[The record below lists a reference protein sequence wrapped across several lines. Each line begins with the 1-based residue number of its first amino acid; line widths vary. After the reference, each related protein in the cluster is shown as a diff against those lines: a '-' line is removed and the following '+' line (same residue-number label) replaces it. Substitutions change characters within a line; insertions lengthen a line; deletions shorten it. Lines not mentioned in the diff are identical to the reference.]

1 MIKSRIN
8 LMRRVEGKAFAS
20 NIVLKPREL
29 RTRRHS
35 ARACQKRT
43 LRTIVRSYV
52 TSGLFL
58 AGAIHAISQAQ
69 ASTVVEPHTQ
79 DAVISAD
86 RAWDGAESTGNTDY
100 INALLLPEYRSVS
113 SDGSIHD
120 KAAILASAQK
130 NIGHPERAAEA
141 DKWRATHPYVTS
153 VQILGD
159 TAVLTF
165 SLDKGNP
172 KPVMSCDIFVYRE
185 GHWHPIYSQ
194 HTEVSK

>member
-1 MIKSRIN
+1 
-8 LMRRVEGKAFAS
+8 MRRDEGKAFAP
-20 NIVLKPREL
+20 NIVLKQREQ

-35 ARACQKRT
+35 ARAGQRRT
-43 LRTIVRSYV
+43 LRAIVWSTV
-52 TSGLFL
+52 ISGLLL
-58 AGAIHAISQAQ
+58 AGAFHATSRAQ
-69 ASTVVEPHTQ
+69 ASTAVDPHTR
-79 DAVISAD
+79 DAVIAAD
-86 RAWDGAESTGNTDY
+86 RAWDEAESSGNTDY

-113 SDGSIHD
+113 SDGSIHE

-130 NIGHPERAAEA
+130 NIGHPERAAA
-141 DKWRATHPYVTS
+141 VDKWRAAHPSITS
-153 VQILGD
+153 VQMLGD

-165 SLDKGNP
+165 SLDRGDP

>member
-8 LMRRVEGKAFAS
+8 LMRRDEGKAFAP
-20 NIVLKPREL
+20 NIVLKQREL

-35 ARACQKRT
+35 ARAGQRRT
-43 LRTIVRSYV
+43 LRTTVRSSV
-52 TSGLFL
+52 ISGLLL
-58 AGAIHAISQAQ
+58 AGTFHAISRAQ
-69 ASTVVEPHTQ
+69 ASTAVEPHTQ
-79 DAVISAD
+79 DVVIAAD
-86 RAWDGAESTGNTDY
+86 RAWDDAESSGNTDY

-130 NIGHPERAAEA
+130 NIGHPERAAAA
-141 DKWRATHPYVTS
+141 DKWRAAHPSITS

-165 SLDKGNP
+165 SLDRGDP
-172 KPVMSCDIFVYRE
+172 KPVMSCDIFAYRE

>member
-8 LMRRVEGKAFAS
+8 LMREEEVEAFAS
-20 NIVLKPREL
+20 NIVHKQREL
-29 RTRRHS
+29 RTRRHL
-35 ARACQKRT
+35 ARAGQRRT
-43 LRTIVRSYV
+43 SRTAVLSSVI
-52 TSGLFL
+52 SGLL
-58 AGAIHAISQAQ
+58 MEGAFPAISRAQ
-69 ASTVVEPHTQ
+69 ASTAVEPHTQ
-79 DAVISAD
+79 DVVIAAD
-86 RAWDGAESTGNTDY
+86 RAWADAESSGNTDY
-100 INALLLPEYRSVS
+100 INALLLAEYRSVN

-130 NIGHPERAAEA
+130 NIGHPERAATV
-141 DKWRATHPYVTS
+141 DQWRAAHPSITA

-165 SLDKGNP
+165 ALDRGDP
-172 KPVMSCDIFVYRE
+172 KPVMPCDIFVYRE

>member
-8 LMRRVEGKAFAS
+8 LMRRDEGKAFAS

-52 TSGLFL
+52 ISGLFL

-79 DAVISAD
+79 DAVIAAD
-86 RAWDGAESTGNTDY
+86 RAWDDAEFSGNTDY

-165 SLDKGNP
+165 SLDRGDP